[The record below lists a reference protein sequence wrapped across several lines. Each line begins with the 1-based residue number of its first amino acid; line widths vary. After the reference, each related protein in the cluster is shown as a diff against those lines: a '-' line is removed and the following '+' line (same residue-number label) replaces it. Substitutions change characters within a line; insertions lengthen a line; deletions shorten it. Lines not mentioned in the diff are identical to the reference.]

1 MRTRLGKLAEAMRN
15 IRIKYEVK
23 EGAQIT
29 LAESLRI
36 WIGMCIFRDMV
47 PW

>member
-15 IRIKYEVK
+15 IRIKYVVK
-23 EGAQIT
+23 EGTRIT
-29 LAESLRI
+29 LAEGLRI
-36 WIGMCIFRDMV
+36 WIGMWVFGDMV